1 MWAFHTQSC
10 HLKKWALNTSRIYV
24 SCNSLSDFLG
34 IWGYLR
40 YLYTYIIIFIYI
52 QCMYICI
59 SVCIYI
65 YYYLDMCFHIF
76 SSRTRC
82 WFGRFIAA
90 SWGMWDPMIWG
101 TKTPTNVYTSG
112 HFYWLLLFLFGWW
125 LLSVFSKLYCLF
137 VVWNIFVFSISF
149 IQRHYQIEY
158 FPVFG
163 DRRFCGWN
171 LVCSWE
177 YSICLRWVAKCW
189 FRVCIYIY
197 TKSLIFWA
205 YKLWKYISKSTWF

>member
-1 MWAFHTQSC
+1 
-10 HLKKWALNTSRIYV
+10 
-24 SCNSLSDFLG
+24 
-34 IWGYLR
+34 
-40 YLYTYIIIFIYI
+40 
-52 QCMYICI
+52 
-59 SVCIYI
+59 
-65 YYYLDMCFHIF
+65 MCFHIF

-90 SWGMWDPMIWG
+90 SWGMWDPMIWA

-197 TKSLIFWA
+197 IRNRWYFELINYGNISPNLHDF
-205 YKLWKYISKSTWF
+205 KLNYSICWIRVILYIYIYGFLHFQWYMLFGEEWTSTISY

>member
-10 HLKKWALNTSRIYV
+10 HLKKWALNTSRLYV

-40 YLYTYIIIFIYI
+40 YLYTYIIIY
-52 QCMYICI
+52 
-59 SVCIYI
+59 IYI
-65 YYYLDMCFHIF
+65 YTVYIYIYILLFGHVFSHFFFKDPLLIWTIHSRLLGHVGSHDLSDKNPNQRLHLWSLLLVAVVFIWLVVIICFFPNSIA
-76 SSRTRC
+76 C
-82 WFGRFIAA
+82 LWFG
-90 SWGMWDPMIWG
+90 
-101 TKTPTNVYTSG
+101 T
-112 HFYWLLLFLFGWW
+112 FL
-125 LLSVFSKLYCLF
+125 Y
-137 VVWNIFVFSISF
+137 FSISF